1 MSLDGHDIPLLAA
14 LIAAILAPLSAA
26 LHVSRGGSQGAPR
39 TPAMVALIVSLLA
52 GLTITL
58 FWMSGPEVTLE
69 LGQRLG
75 GGYLVHVD
83 GLTAVLLPFVA
94 LVELAIVMV
103 APNRFLDAPATVR
116 ILLGAATTLA
126 LFSTAHPLVLI
137 VAWVVTA
144 LPTWWSTRATPGG
157 RTAARVYAIMMTL
170 AVASMA
176 IGTLMMIADPPWE
189 AGGGFLGASGGWL
202 VAVAVLVRKGIVPFP
217 SWYPALFRGAP
228 MSTALAAT
236 MPQIA
241 SYTAVRLFFGHADHG
256 DGVGTE
262 LVVLSQLAL
271 LTATYGAAL
280 ALVQRDLRGLIG
292 TLAMSQSALVLAGLA
307 GKLPME
313 LNGAFCTW
321 ISSGLAL
328 TGLGLVGWA
337 LESRAGP
344 LSLETPQGRFA
355 DAPLL
360 AAFFLLFGL
369 SSIGLPGTLSFVAD
383 DLLVSGSLDEQLHAG
398 LLVIAAT
405 VLSAISVM
413 RGWFMVFGG
422 PSNLDGPRHH
432 LLPRERIALTV
443 LFGTIVLL
451 GLWPAAL
458 VRELERAGSE
468 LLGVPVEVPVPVG
481 DSVGRV
487 PDRSGAPLA
496 SSAQAP

>member
-1 MSLDGHDIPLLAA
+1 MNLDGHDIPLVAALAA
-14 LIAAILAPLSAA
+14 TILAPLAVA
-26 LHVSRGGSQGAPR
+26 LHVARGGSQADPR
-39 TPAMVALIVSLLA
+39 RPAIISLLVALAAS
-52 GLTITL
+52 LTITRA
-58 FWMSGPEVTLE
+58 WMSGPEVTLE

-75 GGYLVHVD
+75 GGFLVHVD
-83 GLTAVLLPFVA
+83 GVTAVLLPFVA
-94 LVELAIVMV
+94 IVELAIVMM
-103 APNRFLDAPATVR
+103 APKRFLDGPATSR

-137 VAWVVTA
+137 MAWVVTA

-157 RTAARVYAIMMTL
+157 QTAARVYAIMMTL
-170 AVASMA
+170 AVACMA
-176 IGTLMMIADPPWE
+176 VGTVMMIVDPPWE
-189 AGGGFLGASGGWL
+189 PGVGALGTAGGWF
-202 VAVAVLVRKGIVPFP
+202 VALAVLVRKGIVPFH
-217 SWYPALFRGAP
+217 SWYPALYRGAP

-236 MPQIA
+236 VPQIA

-256 DGVGTE
+256 DGVGAE

-280 ALVQRDLRGLIG
+280 ALVQRDLRGLVG

-369 SSIGLPGTLSFVAD
+369 ASIGLPGTLSFVAD

-413 RGWFMVFGG
+413 RGWLMVFGG

-432 LLPRERIALTV
+432 VLPRERIALTA
-443 LFGTIVLL
+443 LLATIVLL
-451 GLWPAAL
+451 GLWPAPL

-468 LLGVPVEVPVPVG
+468 LLGVPLEPRDQGAAATDDG
-481 DSVGRV
+481 DRADG
-487 PDRSGAPLA
+487 SGA
-496 SSAQAP
+496 

>member
-1 MSLDGHDIPLLAA
+1 MNLDGHDLPLVAA
-14 LIAAILAPLSAA
+14 LTAAILAPLAAA
-26 LHVSRGGSQGAPR
+26 LYIQCGLHRGGGPAAPR
-39 TPAMVALIVSLLA
+39 TPAMIALLVSLIA
-52 GLTITL
+52 GLTITR

-75 GGYLVHVD
+75 GGYLVHID

-94 LVELAIVMV
+94 IVELAIVMV
-103 APNRFLDAPATVR
+103 APKRFLDGPATVR
-116 ILLGAATTLA
+116 ILLSAATTLA

-157 RTAARVYAIMMTL
+157 QIAARVYAIMMTL
-170 AVASMA
+170 AVACMA
-176 IGTLMMIADPPWE
+176 SGTLLMIADPPWE
-189 AGGGFLGASGGWL
+189 AGGGFLGAFGGWL
-202 VAVAVLVRKGIVPFP
+202 VALGVLVRKGIVPFH

-256 DGVGTE
+256 DGVRAE

-383 DLLVSGSLDEQLHAG
+383 DLLVSGSLDEQFHAG

-405 VLSAISVM
+405 VLSAIAVM
-413 RGWFMVFGG
+413 RGWLMVFGG
-422 PSNLDGPRHH
+422 PSSVDGPRHH
-432 LLPRERIALTV
+432 LLPRERIALTA

-451 GLWPAAL
+451 GLWPAPL

-468 LLGVPVEVPVPVG
+468 LLGVPVESHGHGAKVSG
-481 DSVGRV
+481 DSDHADG
-487 PDRSGAPLA
+487 SGV
-496 SSAQAP
+496 

>member
-1 MSLDGHDIPLLAA
+1 MLDGHEIPLVAA
-14 LIAAILAPLSAA
+14 LTAAIAAPLAAA
-26 LHVSRGGSQGAPR
+26 LHVGRGGSPAGPR
-39 TPAMVALIVSLLA
+39 TPAIVSLLVSLVA
-52 GLTITL
+52 SLTITRA
-58 FWMSGPEVTLE
+58 WMSGSEVTLE

-94 LVELAIVMV
+94 LVELAIVMM
-103 APNRFLDAPATVR
+103 APKRFLDGPATAR

-157 RTAARVYAIMMTL
+157 KIAARVYAIIMTM
-170 AVASMA
+170 AVASMTV
-176 IGTLMMIADPPWE
+176 GTLMMIADPPWE
-189 AGGGFLGASGGWL
+189 AGGGAVGACGGWL
-202 VAVAVLVRKGIVPFP
+202 VALAVLVRKGIVPFH

-236 MPQIA
+236 VPQIA

-256 DGVGTE
+256 DGVGAE
-262 LVVLSQLAL
+262 LILLSQLAL

-369 SSIGLPGTLSFVAD
+369 STIGLPGTLSFVAD

-398 LLVIAAT
+398 LLVIAA
-405 VLSAISVM
+405 VLSAIAVM
-413 RGWFMVFGG
+413 RAWLMVFGG
-422 PSNLDGPRHH
+422 PSSVDGPRHH
-432 LLPRERIALTV
+432 VLPRERITLTAL
-443 LFGTIVLL
+443 FATIVLL
-451 GLWPAAL
+451 GLWPAPL

-468 LLGVPVEVPVPVG
+468 LLGVPVEAPAPVG
-481 DSVGRV
+481 HGVDHGRNAAG
-487 PDRSGAPLA
+487 PPGDPSAAA
-496 SSAQAP
+496 S

>member
-1 MSLDGHDIPLLAA
+1 MNLDGHDIPLVAA
-14 LIAAILAPLSAA
+14 VTAAILAPLGAA
-26 LHVSRGGSQGAPR
+26 LWIHRGGSPAAPR
-39 TPAMVALIVSLLA
+39 TPAMIALLVSLIA
-52 GLTITL
+52 GLTITR
-58 FWMSGPEVTLE
+58 FWMSGPEVALE

-75 GGYLVHVD
+75 GGYLIHVD

-94 LVELAIVMV
+94 IVELAIVMV
-103 APNRFLDAPATVR
+103 APKRFLDGPATVR

-157 RTAARVYAIMMTL
+157 QTAARVYSIMMTL
-170 AVASMA
+170 SVACMA
-176 IGTLMMIADPPWE
+176 SGTLMMIADPPWE
-189 AGGGFLGASGGWL
+189 AGGGFLGAFGGWL
-202 VAVAVLVRKGIVPFP
+202 VALGVLVRKGIVPFH

-256 DGVGTE
+256 DGVGAE

-337 LESRAGP
+337 LESRAGS

-405 VLSAISVM
+405 VLSAIAVM
-413 RGWFMVFGG
+413 RGWLMVFGG
-422 PSNLDGPRHH
+422 PSSVDGPRHH
-432 LLPRERIALTV
+432 LLPRERIALTA

-451 GLWPAAL
+451 GLWPAPL

-468 LLGVPVEVPVPVG
+468 LLGVPVESQGHGAEATGPADDTAG
-481 DSVGRV
+481 
-487 PDRSGAPLA
+487 SG
-496 SSAQAP
+496 S

>member
-1 MSLDGHDIPLLAA
+1 VAVSFDGHDIPLLAA
-14 LIAAILAPLSAA
+14 LIAAILAPLAA
-26 LHVSRGGSQGAPR
+26 AFHVSRGGSQGAPR
-39 TPAMVALIVSLLA
+39 TPAMIALLVSLVA

-83 GLTAVLLPFVA
+83 GLTAVLLPFVG

-103 APNRFLDAPATVR
+103 APNRFLDGPATVR

-144 LPTWWSTRATPGG
+144 LPTWWSTRATAGG
-157 RTAARVYAIMMTL
+157 QTAARVYAIMMTL
-170 AVASMA
+170 AVACMA
-176 IGTLMMIADPPWE
+176 SGTLMMIADPPWE

-202 VAVAVLVRKGIVPFP
+202 VALAVLVRKGIVPFH

-256 DGVGTE
+256 DGVGAE

-432 LLPRERIALTV
+432 LLPRERIALTA
-443 LFGTIVLL
+443 LFATIVLL

-458 VRELERAGSE
+458 VRELERAGSD
-468 LLGVPVEVPVPVG
+468 LLGVPVEAHGYDAAAVG
-481 DSVGRV
+481 WGTR
-487 PDRSGAPLA
+487 R
-496 SSAQAP
+496 

>member
-1 MSLDGHDIPLLAA
+1 VTLDDHDIPLLAA
-14 LIAAILAPLSAA
+14 LVAAIVAPLAAA
-26 LHVSRGGSQGAPR
+26 LHVSRGNAQGDPR
-39 TPAMVALIVSLLA
+39 KPAILALVVSLVA
-52 GLTITL
+52 SLTITR

-94 LVELAIVMV
+94 LLELAIVMV
-103 APNRFLDAPATVR
+103 APKRFLDGPATVR

-126 LFSTAHPLVLI
+126 LFATAHPLVLI

-157 RTAARVYAIMMTL
+157 QVAARVYAITMTT
-170 AVASMA
+170 AVGCMA
-176 IGTLMMIADPPWE
+176 VGTLMMIADPPWE
-189 AGGGFLGASGGWL
+189 VGGGAVGAAGGWL
-202 VAVAVLVRKGIVPFP
+202 VALAVLIRKGIVPFH

-228 MSTALAAT
+228 MSTALAGT

-256 DGVGTE
+256 DGVGAE

-271 LTATYGAAL
+271 VTATYGAAL

-405 VLSAISVM
+405 VLSAIAVM

-422 PSNLDGPRHH
+422 PPSVDGPRHH
-432 LLPRERIALTV
+432 LLTRERIALTA
-443 LFGTIVLL
+443 LFATIVLL
-451 GLWPAAL
+451 GLWPAPL
-458 VRELERAGSE
+458 VRELERAGSD
-468 LLGVPVEVPVPVG
+468 LLGVPIEAHGHGAAAPG
-481 DSVGRV
+481 DG
-487 PDRSGAPLA
+487 DHADGTGG
-496 SSAQAP
+496 

>member
-1 MSLDGHDIPLLAA
+1 MNLDGHDIPLVAA
-14 LIAAILAPLSAA
+14 LTAAILAPLAAA
-26 LHVSRGGSQGAPR
+26 LHIHRGLHRGGSPAAPR
-39 TPAMVALIVSLLA
+39 TPAMIALLVSLIA
-52 GLTITL
+52 GLTITR

-75 GGYLVHVD
+75 GGYLVHID

-94 LVELAIVMV
+94 IVELAIVMV
-103 APNRFLDAPATVR
+103 APKRFLDGPATVR

-126 LFSTAHPLVLI
+126 LVSTAHPLVLI

-157 RTAARVYAIMMTL
+157 QIAARVYAIMMTL
-170 AVASMA
+170 AVACMA
-176 IGTLMMIADPPWE
+176 SGTLMMIADPPWE
-189 AGGGFLGASGGWL
+189 AGRGVLGASGGWL
-202 VAVAVLVRKGIVPFP
+202 VALGVLVRKGIVPFH

-256 DGVGTE
+256 DGVGAE

-405 VLSAISVM
+405 VLSAIAVM
-413 RGWFMVFGG
+413 RGWLMVFGG
-422 PSNLDGPRHH
+422 PSSVDGPRHH
-432 LLPRERIALTV
+432 LLPRERIALTA

-451 GLWPAAL
+451 GLWPAPL
-458 VRELERAGSE
+458 VRELDRAGSE
-468 LLGVPVEVPVPVG
+468 LLGVPVEAHGHGAEATGPADHADG
-481 DSVGRV
+481 
-487 PDRSGAPLA
+487 SG
-496 SSAQAP
+496 S